1 MLKYFSLAILPA
13 FIDMR
18 ILATV
23 AVLIVLLVSLLAIF
37 YLYSKPVK
45 RTRRPAKR
53 TQRATKASTPVRTV
67 KRPAATPVKAASPYV
82 HRFPA
87 PGELLSF
94 A

>member
-1 MLKYFSLAILPA
+1 MLKYFILAVLPA
-13 FIDMR
+13 FIDVR

-37 YLYSKPVK
+37 YLYNKPAK

-53 TQRATKASTPVRTV
+53 TQRSTKASTPVRTV
-67 KRPAATPVKAASPYV
+67 KRASATPVKAAAPYV
-82 HRFPA
+82 HQFPA